1 MSTKPIFMCI
11 FNPET
16 NEIDAA
22 ESYTIGE
29 EAEVR
34 AAMLQMEALARG
46 FPWQFHIGEKPF
58 SFKEET

>member
-1 MSTKPIFMCI
+1 MCI